1 MRKHRD
7 LHLRTHPFPNRRSSD
22 LQDPAVQQDISRTFD
37 NLGTA
42 FQNLTPLMPART
54 QAFAD
59 LAAEGS
65 QFLPGLATG
74 LSDAARDFAA
84 TIRNMS
90 EGGDLRTFIQDGISA
105 VGALAD
111 SIFEIVKTIYKVFG
125 EDGKKTISDFK
136 PTATGVKQSPHHLHR
151 TNPGLPEAL
160 IPNVD

>member
-111 SIFEIVKTIYKVFG
+111 SIFEIGKTIYKVFG
-125 EDGKKTISDFK
+125 EDGKQNISDFK
-136 PTATGVKQSPHHLHR
+136 TTAEGLDR
-151 TNPGLPEAL
+151 TSTRLNSSH
-160 IPNVD
+160 

>member
-37 NLGTA
+37 NIGTA
-42 FQNLTPLMPART
+42 FQNLTPLIPALT

-90 EGGDLRTFIQDGISA
+90 EGRSEEHTSELQSLMRISSA
-105 VGALAD
+105 VFCL
-111 SIFEIVKTIYKVFG
+111 K
-125 EDGKKTISDFK
+125 KKTKHS
-136 PTATGVKQSPHHLHR
+136 T
-151 TNPGLPEAL
+151 
-160 IPNVD
+160 